1 MEKQGTAFHH
11 TEAARILGVSPA
23 TLRRLAKF
31 YEDVF
36 EPLPTDAKG
45 GRVYPDHALKRV
57 QAARA
62 LFDEGR
68 AANLET
74 AFTLLARGATG
85 SPDEVLFQAS
95 APAPIE
101 QLLVEF
107 KGMRRALEHMS
118 ERMDALQD
126 ENTQLR
132 EQVLKQLEN
141 RSEGSNSKSEVLQLN
156 RYLLGE
162 LKRRSKLEF
171 EATRRRPWWRWWAS

>member
-1 MEKQGTAFHH
+1 MENQATAFHH

-31 YEDVF
+31 YEDAF
-36 EPLPTDAKG
+36 ELLPTDAKG
-45 GRVYPDHALKRV
+45 GRIYPDHALKRV
-57 QAARA
+57 QAARV

-74 AFTLLARGATG
+74 AFTLLARGTTG

-95 APAPIE
+95 TPAPID

-118 ERMDALQD
+118 ERIDVLQD
-126 ENTQLR
+126 ENNHLH

-141 RSEGSNSKSEVLQLN
+141 PSERSSSEFEVLQIN

-162 LKRRSKLEF
+162 LERRSRVEF
-171 EATRRRPWWRWWAS
+171 EATRRRPWWRWWSL